1 MHYTVE
7 NETYQQITLPV
18 VQSIEKQLVILEQE
32 SRDKLRT
39 RGGVERRRDCSS
51 ILYLK
56 DLCTRLLRYEAV
68 PPGCGTETPQAQPL
82 PTEQSPEGYSRGR
95 PPKTLRQQPAIT
107 RFTAPQSLLKL
118 PLYLKVRPTQAPTPG
133 SAGAGSTQRQLQWC
147 V

>member
-56 DLCTRLLRYEAV
+56 DLCTRLLRHEVV
-68 PPGCGTETPQAQPL
+68 PVHR
-82 PTEQSPEGYSRGR
+82 SPD
-95 PPKTLRQQPAIT
+95 TH
-107 RFTAPQSLLKL
+107 
-118 PLYLKVRPTQAPTPG
+118 
-133 SAGAGSTQRQLQWC
+133 QRQS
-147 V
+147 